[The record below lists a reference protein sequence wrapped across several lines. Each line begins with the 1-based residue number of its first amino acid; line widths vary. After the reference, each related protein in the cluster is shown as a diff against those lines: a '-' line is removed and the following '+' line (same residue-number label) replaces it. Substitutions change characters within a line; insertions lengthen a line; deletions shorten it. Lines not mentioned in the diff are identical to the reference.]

1 MVLWAI
7 PFLGGAFYVGLD
19 LSEIEP
25 DYWLLVFPIGFGL
38 LGLWL
43 LYTAVRA
50 DDSTVDKRT
59 EYLSEGNQLILSDA
73 QVQEIEQFR
82 LEARVGDIDQALD
95 DFRVTL
101 ATQARNAVLRYNHIP
116 QMLGYGDVAIKRH
129 DIGFKLL
136 ASTPGAANA

>member
-1 MVLWAI
+1 MIKYLESAFIDPLFLRVVMVLWAI
-7 PFLGGAFYVGLD
+7 PFLGGAFYVGPD

-59 EYLSEGNQLILSDA
+59 EYLSEGNQLIGLVFVVVVLILAIPIWELLKLRASD
-73 QVQEIEQFR
+73 
-82 LEARVGDIDQALD
+82 
-95 DFRVTL
+95 
-101 ATQARNAVLRYNHIP
+101 
-116 QMLGYGDVAIKRH
+116 
-129 DIGFKLL
+129 
-136 ASTPGAANA
+136 